1 MSLKKFGENDVV
13 VNTMKAYPRCK
24 FFVFDGKIYYND
36 TPAPS
41 GAFSHRVYNIPPGHI
56 SLYEYNIDRSSSVGN
71 VSTIVNDDA
80 ETGGQ
85 GPRAAGSDED
95 GSGPG
100 PSLFIYPYVV
110 KTSGGDYFSSI
121 GPESYTTDYDPGGV
135 VTSSYPMSAS
145 IVREFMSSTTAGA
158 AGSTGAGKLVIRS
171 TASILDVADLGEDGE
186 PETTYYVGP
195 EFRHF
200 YALKNRLNFYGIRS
214 DHYKVESPY
223 GNKMSQSIN
232 LISIPSIFY
241 GSAIKPGSLS
251 LKWYYTGSL
260 AGELRDTKQ
269 NGELI
274 EVTGSSTGSVAGVVL
289 YEEGF
294 ILLTGSWDL
303 DPNPA
308 VTLGLI
314 SSSAPRVPKTPQW
327 IYFGAGANDNVSQAT
342 VGSSSFN
349 KASFDLSFKGTSE
362 TQVLTM
368 FAHARRGEVNFS
380 NNPTFLAY
388 SQSQLDTTSSQV
400 YQENA
405 SRTIYNTVSSSYLD
419 YGAPFKRQVYIS
431 RVAIYDKNKNLVGV
445 ATLANPILKKED
457 EDLSFKLKLD
467 I

>member
-1 MSLKKFGENDVV
+1 
-13 VNTMKAYPRCK
+13 
-24 FFVFDGKIYYND
+24 
-36 TPAPS
+36 
-41 GAFSHRVYNIPPGHI
+41 
-56 SLYEYNIDRSSSVGN
+56 
-71 VSTIVNDDA
+71 
-80 ETGGQ
+80 
-85 GPRAAGSDED
+85 
-95 GSGPG
+95 
-100 PSLFIYPYVV
+100 
-110 KTSGGDYFSSI
+110 
-121 GPESYTTDYDPGGV
+121 
-135 VTSSYPMSAS
+135 MSAS
-145 IVREFMSSTTAGA
+145 IVREFMSSTTAPRRGWLYWR
-158 AGSTGAGKLVIRS
+158 AGKLVIRS
-171 TASILDVADLGEDGE
+171 TASILAAGRYQRASGWSE

-200 YALKNRLNFYGIRS
+200 YALKNRLNFYGVRS

-405 SRTIYNTVSSSYLD
+405 SRTIYNTVSSSYSD

>member
-95 GSGPG
+95 GGGRG